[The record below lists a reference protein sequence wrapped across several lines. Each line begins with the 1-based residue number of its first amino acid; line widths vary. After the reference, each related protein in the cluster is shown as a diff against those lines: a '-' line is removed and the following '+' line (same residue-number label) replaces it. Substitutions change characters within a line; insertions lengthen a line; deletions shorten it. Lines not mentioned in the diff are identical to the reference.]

1 MGKVVGQDRFI
12 LQEIDKHAVEGAF
25 TDFDVNRAALWQG
38 KNKMFDVGRND
49 NNITGLHFNCLCFD
63 PVPAFATQSVN
74 NFKKIVLMGG
84 NIQILR
90 HIVELY
96 IAILRNMV
104 LLVEQVGSGSV
115 DVSLHLSPGMD
126 GLLRFQIAKIKILR
140 TGRRVEL
147 DAVHIKKV
155 QIFTS
160 LPIISIPDLFIRIQ
174 FGQHLVNAL

>member
-1 MGKVVGQDRFI
+1 MVCVGFVFLLLCVTYKVVAPAGRRHPRSERLRSFDNFGSKVFGQSSRTRPFY

-104 LLVEQVGSGSV
+104 LLVEQVAPVG
-115 DVSLHLSPGMD
+115 
-126 GLLRFQIAKIKILR
+126 
-140 TGRRVEL
+140 
-147 DAVHIKKV
+147 
-155 QIFTS
+155 
-160 LPIISIPDLFIRIQ
+160 
-174 FGQHLVNAL
+174 